1 MKDFML
7 IFLNADYSDLG
18 LSPEEIQNRMQKW
31 FEWHEKME
39 KQGIVKH
46 GEALEAPVSR
56 ISGPDKIVTDNVV
69 LSAKELIGGY
79 YVVQA
84 KDLNAAKEIAQDFP
98 DYDLGGTVEI
108 REVMVFENY

>member
-7 IFLNADYSDLG
+7 IFLNTDYADLG

-31 FEWHEKME
+31 FEWHEKMSA
-39 KQGIVKH
+39 QGIVKH
-46 GEALEAPVSR
+46 GEALEPEVSR
-56 ISGPDKIVTDNVV
+56 ISGKDRIVTDNVT
-69 LSAKELIGGY
+69 LTAKELIGGY